1 MSMELSPEIS
11 DKMPR
16 IIEIVLEEVS
26 RSLKN

>member
-1 MSMELSPEIS
+1 MSMELSPEIR